1 MMCSRFFKRLNCHER
16 FKMETLKSPLQIGTR
31 IVPNRIVNQPME
43 CNDADEVGNPT
54 ELTFERY
61 RKLAQGGAGIIIVEA
76 LTITQESR
84 ARKNQLGIYEKTAPT
99 LERLVK
105 EMRGINSKPLILFQ
119 ITHSGQQSGA
129 DFSRLVSVYP
139 LPGQE
144 THILT
149 EGEISKIGDDFA
161 RAALIAKQVGA
172 DGIDFKHC
180 HGYLCAEMLRPVN
193 TRKDRFGGS
202 FENRTRFFSDT
213 AEKIKKS
220 AGSGSFLLGARF
232 SIYEGIPGGFGT
244 TGPGEVIEDLM
255 EPLEFARR
263 MESLGFHYVNVSAGI
278 PAITPEIVR
287 PTKLYPEGVY
297 RHFGWTQAVKKAV
310 SIPVIGSGYSYLRDG
325 KNELKNSD
333 PAKRSFLH
341 WAEKN
346 LKEGVCDLVGIGRQS
361 LADPLFAQKILAGKS
376 SEVQYCLACGG
387 CSLLLR
393 SQAPTGC
400 SIYSEYYRKR
410 LKEVQKA
417 GK

>member
-1 MMCSRFFKRLNCHER
+1 
-16 FKMETLKSPLQIGTR
+16 MEILKSPLQIGTR
-31 IVPNRIVNQPME
+31 VAPNRIVNQPME

-213 AEKIKKS
+213 AEKIKKL

-244 TGPGEVIEDLM
+244 TGPGEVIEDLR

>member
-1 MMCSRFFKRLNCHER
+1 
-16 FKMETLKSPLQIGTR
+16 METLKSPLQIGTR

-244 TGPGEVIEDLM
+244 TGPGEVIEDLR

>member
-1 MMCSRFFKRLNCHER
+1 
-16 FKMETLKSPLQIGTR
+16 MEILKSPIQIGTC
-31 IVPNRIVNQPME
+31 VAPNRIVNQPME

-105 EMRGINSKPLILFQ
+105 EMKGINSKSLILFQ

-129 DFSRLVSVYP
+129 GFSRLVSVYP

-144 THILT
+144 THLLT
-149 EGEISKIGDDFA
+149 EGEIAKIGDDFA

-193 TRKDRFGGS
+193 TRKDRFGGA

-220 AGSGSFLLGARF
+220 VGTGSFLLGARF

-244 TGPGEVIEDLM
+244 AGPGEVIEDLR

-263 MESLGFHYVNVSAGI
+263 MENLGFQYVNVSAGI

-325 KNELKNSD
+325 KNDLKDSD
-333 PAKRSFLH
+333 PARRSFLH

-346 LKEGVCDLVGIGRQS
+346 LKQGVCDLVGIGRQS

-376 SEVQYCLACGG
+376 SEVQYCLICGG

-393 SQAPTGC
+393 SQAQTGC
-400 SIYSEYYRKR
+400 SIYSDYYKKR

>member
-1 MMCSRFFKRLNCHER
+1 MKTGPVSLPIPWRRSKSRRE
-16 FKMETLKSPLQIGTR
+16 
-31 IVPNRIVNQPME
+31 
-43 CNDADEVGNPT
+43 AD
-54 ELTFERY
+54 
-61 RKLAQGGAGIIIVEA
+61 
-76 LTITQESR
+76 
-84 ARKNQLGIYEKTAPT
+84 
-99 LERLVK
+99 
-105 EMRGINSKPLILFQ
+105 
-119 ITHSGQQSGA
+119 
-129 DFSRLVSVYP
+129 
-139 LPGQE
+139 
-144 THILT
+144 
-149 EGEISKIGDDFA
+149 
-161 RAALIAKQVGA
+161 
-172 DGIDFKHC
+172 
-180 HGYLCAEMLRPVN
+180 
-193 TRKDRFGGS
+193 
-202 FENRTRFFSDT
+202 
-213 AEKIKKS
+213 
-220 AGSGSFLLGARF
+220 SFLLGARF

-244 TGPGEVIEDLM
+244 AGPGEVIEDLR
-255 EPLEFARR
+255 EPLQFARR

-297 RHFGWTQAVKKAV
+297 RHFGWTRAVKKAV

-325 KNELKNSD
+325 KNDLKDSD

-393 SQAPTGC
+393 SQAQTGC
-400 SIYSEYYRKR
+400 SIYSDYYKKR